1 MTEGSPTKLLLLL
14 AAPLMLAN
22 WGQQLY
28 MIVDSIIVGR
38 GVGVQALAAVGATD
52 WAYWL
57 ALWVIQA
64 MTQGFAIPI
73 AQYFGEGDRVRLRQS
88 VAMSVK
94 LCLVIGVGMTAL
106 FLLLGR
112 TLLRI
117 LQTPADIFEGASVYL
132 LTMYAGI
139 LIVMAYNMAASI
151 LRALG
156 DGKTPLIAI
165 AVAAVT
171 NIVLD
176 VLFVLVFHWG
186 IFGAAIATIT
196 AQLLAFAYCFQ
207 VLRKMELLRMDKDDW
222 RYRPDTVARQC
233 QLGFPL
239 ALQHVLI
246 AVGGMILQ
254 SAINKHG
261 FIFIAGFTATNKVIG
276 LLESSAISLGYAITT
291 YTAQNFGRGLYNR
304 IRQGLKSSVLVA
316 VLLSVVVSG
325 VMLVAGRFVV
335 SLFIDSASADAAQTI
350 DVAYHYLFIASCLL
364 ITLYLLHVFRSTLQG
379 IGNAIAP
386 LLSGVMEFIARVSVA
401 LVFVPL
407 VSDELIF
414 FAEPTAWIAAAAVL
428 IGVCLQ
434 KVHALPHDQ

>member
-1 MTEGSPTKLLLLL
+1 
-14 AAPLMLAN
+14 
-22 WGQQLY
+22 
-28 MIVDSIIVGR
+28 
-38 GVGVQALAAVGATD
+38 ALAAVGATD

-186 IFGAAIATIT
+186 IFGAAIATI
-196 AQLLAFAYCFQ
+196 
-207 VLRKMELLRMDKDDW
+207 
-222 RYRPDTVARQC
+222 
-233 QLGFPL
+233 
-239 ALQHVLI
+239 
-246 AVGGMILQ
+246 
-254 SAINKHG
+254 
-261 FIFIAGFTATNKVIG
+261 
-276 LLESSAISLGYAITT
+276 
-291 YTAQNFGRGLYNR
+291 
-304 IRQGLKSSVLVA
+304 
-316 VLLSVVVSG
+316 
-325 VMLVAGRFVV
+325 
-335 SLFIDSASADAAQTI
+335 
-350 DVAYHYLFIASCLL
+350 
-364 ITLYLLHVFRSTLQG
+364 
-379 IGNAIAP
+379 
-386 LLSGVMEFIARVSVA
+386 
-401 LVFVPL
+401 
-407 VSDELIF
+407 
-414 FAEPTAWIAAAAVL
+414 
-428 IGVCLQ
+428 
-434 KVHALPHDQ
+434 